1 MTQYHLISIEP
12 KSHLAFSISEQQKGK
27 EKQTEESRDEE
38 ELETTAKKS
47 SPDKPEKLMKPP
59 SEKNVGKKTAV
70 KRKSSEGKPKMGV
83 KESGSKTVD
92 SELLENE
99 SNSKPAPTSKLRDE
113 EYVSELLESVET
125 GR

>member
-1 MTQYHLISIEP
+1 M
-12 KSHLAFSISEQQKGK
+12 AFSISEQQKGK
-27 EKQTEESRDEE
+27 EKQIEESRDEE
-38 ELETTAKKS
+38 ELETTGKKS
-47 SPDKPEKLMKPP
+47 SPDKPENLMKLP

-70 KRKSSEGKPKMGV
+70 KRKSSEGKPKMGL

-92 SELLENE
+92 SKLLENENE
-99 SNSKPAPTSKLRDE
+99 SNSKPAPTSKLKDE